1 MTLHLGFELP
11 KKESTRL
18 DAEAE
23 ELTPEEV
30 RIIKRQIRANNGIIH
45 AMLLRMDLLVNR
57 EKYPHREPFIENIRQ
72 QLFLLMEEND
82 TFRKVLGHHIACG
95 GTY

>member
-11 KKESTRL
+11 QKENPQL

-23 ELTPEEV
+23 ELTGEEV
-30 RIIKRQIRANNGIIH
+30 RIIKRQIRSNNRVIH
-45 AMLLRMDLLVNR
+45 EMLLRMDLLVNR
-57 EKYPHREPFIENIRQ
+57 EKYPPQAVFIEKIRR

-82 TFRKVLGHHIACG
+82 TFRKVLAHHIACG